1 MTDEQRNAVQRLVQ
15 ISLRRRASQSIDA
28 PLVDESLI
36 REITSQLDLP
46 DSLELRYLLQSA
58 GNPIRVE
65 LQDAA
70 RRQAVQNF
78 WLAHSHSKWVIL
90 PLLAILLTTGSL
102 LRLDRIGSQ
111 SQWLDEYWAVY
122 LATGRGNLIFDLPYG
137 QLINSPPPVGFIGAP
152 PLWHIWP
159 GITSVTHPPLY
170 YLTLR
175 AWIDLFGDG
184 DVATRTMSM
193 VFGLAAIVLMFDV
206 VRRSSSST
214 AQGLAAA
221 AMLTFAPA
229 QIDFSQTTRPYTMV
243 VFLGLVVC
251 DLSILIQMK
260 GPSKLRMAG
269 IFLAFTA
276 FALTHYFTAGAFVA
290 IALFSFLGLRGKT
303 RRAVLLAMFLAFA
316 LVLIAWGPMFW
327 RARGLVAFD
336 GFVRGKGIDIFG
348 SFINL
353 PRRLLLHLSLETGF
367 LAMLAFAAVIYL
379 SPPLRIRRSPQLL
392 LWWLW
397 AVCVPGFL
405 LLWDEVRHTHFITVT
420 RYVLLDSPAIF
431 AIFATP
437 FPTRIGKFVPAAFVL
452 AAAVSAFARWQ
463 AGPQPLPD
471 IRAASHWI
479 QSDVPRGDPV
489 VLFFPGFEAEP
500 SFDYFAIAHYAG
512 EWQRPVVLLQKPAD
526 ARLQTALARFSHVW
540 IFSDGEAN
548 PNILPGWDFTLAQ
561 HGAGFVL
568 TEATPTLPIP
578 LKSR

>member
-15 ISLRRRASQSIDA
+15 ISLRRRASQFVDLTLA
-28 PLVDESLI
+28 DESLI
-36 REITSQLDLP
+36 RDVSSQLNLP
-46 DSLELRYLLQSA
+46 DSPELRNLIQSS

-70 RRQAVQNF
+70 RRQSLQNF
-78 WLAHSHSKWVIL
+78 WLAHSHTKIVIL
-90 PLLAILLTTGSL
+90 PLLAILLTIGCA
-102 LRLDRIGSQ
+102 LRLDRLTSQ

-122 LATGRGNLIFDLPYG
+122 LATGRGNLIFDMPYG

-184 DVATRTMSM
+184 DFATRMMST
-193 VFGLAAIVLMFDV
+193 VFSLAAIILMFDV

-221 AMLTFAPA
+221 AMMTFAPA
-229 QIDFSQTTRPYTMV
+229 MIDFSQTTRPYTMIA
-243 VFLGLVVC
+243 FLGLLVC
-251 DLSILIQMK
+251 DLLIIIQMK
-260 GPSKLRMAG
+260 GPSKFRITGL
-269 IFLAFTA
+269 FLAFVA
-276 FALTHYFTAGAFVA
+276 VALTHYFTAGAFIA
-290 IALFSFLGLRGKT
+290 IALFSLLALRGKT
-303 RRAVLLAMFLAFA
+303 RTAVLFAMFLAFA
-316 LVLIAWGPMFW
+316 FVLITWGPMFW
-327 RARGLVAFD
+327 RARELVAFD
-336 GFVRGKGIDIFG
+336 GFVRGNGIDIFG
-348 SFINL
+348 SFLNL

-367 LAMLAFAAVIYL
+367 LTMLAFAAVIYL
-379 SPPLRIRRSPQLL
+379 SPPLRIRRNPQLL

-397 AVCVPGFL
+397 AICMPGFL

-437 FPTRIGKFVPAAFVL
+437 FPTRLGKFVPAAFVL
-452 AAAVSAFARWQ
+452 AAAISAFARWQ

-471 IRAASHWI
+471 IRAASRWI
-479 QSDVPRGDPV
+479 VSDVPRGDPV
-489 VLFFPGFEAEP
+489 IIRSGDFETDP
-500 SFDYFAIAHYAG
+500 PFTYFAIAHYSE
-512 EWQRPVVLLQKPAD
+512 EWTHPVIFLQKPAD
-526 ARLQTALARFSHVW
+526 ARLQTTLARYPHVW
-540 IFSDGEAN
+540 IFSNSDAN
-548 PNILPGWDFTLAQ
+548 PNLLPNWNFIPARHAG
-561 HGAGFVL
+561 GFVL
-568 TEATPTLPIP
+568 TEAIPPLPNP

>member
-15 ISLRRRASQSIDA
+15 ISLRRRASQFVDLTLA
-28 PLVDESLI
+28 DESLI
-36 REITSQLDLP
+36 RDVSSQLNLP
-46 DSLELRYLLQSA
+46 DSLELRNLVQSA

-70 RRQAVQNF
+70 RRQSLQNF
-78 WLAHSHSKWVIL
+78 WLARSHTKLVIL
-90 PLLAILLTTGSL
+90 PLLAILLTIGAV

-122 LATGRGNLIFDLPYG
+122 LATGRGNLIFDLPYAK
-137 QLINSPPPVGFIGAP
+137 LINSPPPVGFVGAP

-184 DVATRTMSM
+184 DFATRMMST
-193 VFGLAAIVLMFDV
+193 VFSLAAIVLMFDV

-221 AMLTFAPA
+221 AMMTFAPA
-229 QIDFSQTTRPYTMV
+229 TIDFSQTTRPYTMIA
-243 VFLGLVVC
+243 FLGVLVC
-251 DLSILIQMK
+251 DLLINVQTK
-260 GPSKLRMAG
+260 GPSKLRMTG
-269 IFLAFTA
+269 LFLAFVA

-303 RRAVLLAMFLAFA
+303 RTAVLLIMFLAFA
-316 LVLIAWGPMFW
+316 FVLITWGPMFW
-327 RARGLVAFD
+327 RARQLVALD
-336 GFVRGKGIDIFG
+336 SFVRGNGIDIFG
-348 SFINL
+348 SFLNL

-367 LAMLAFAAVIYL
+367 LTMLAFAAVIYL
-379 SPPLRIRRSPQLL
+379 SPPLRLRRNPQLL

-397 AVCVPGFL
+397 AICVPGFL
-405 LLWDEVRHTHFITVT
+405 LLWDVVRHTHFITVT

-437 FPTRIGKFVPAAFVL
+437 FPTRLGKFVPAAFVL

-479 QSDVPRGDPV
+479 QTDVSRSDPV
-489 VLFFPGFEAEP
+489 VLYFPGFDLEP
-500 SFDYFAIAHYAG
+500 SFNYFAIAHYSG
-512 EWQRPVVLLQKPAD
+512 EWTHPVVLLQKPAGT
-526 ARLQTALARFSHVW
+526 RLQITLARYPHIW
-540 IFSDGEAN
+540 IFSNGGVN
-548 PNILPGWDFTLAQ
+548 PNLLAGWNFTPAR
-561 HGAGFVL
+561 HGGGFEL
-568 TEATPTLPIP
+568 TEAIPTLPNP
-578 LKSR
+578 SDH

>member
-15 ISLRRRASQSIDA
+15 ISLRRRASQSVDA
-28 PLVDESLI
+28 ALADESLI
-36 REITSQLDLP
+36 RQVTSQLAIP
-46 DSLELRYLLQSA
+46 DNLELRNLIQSA
-58 GNPIRVE
+58 ANPIRVE
-65 LQDAA
+65 LQDAG

-78 WLAHSHSKWVIL
+78 WLARSHTKLVIL
-90 PLLAILLTTGSL
+90 PLLAIVLTIAAV

-122 LATGRGNLIFDLPYG
+122 LATGRGNLIFDMPFG
-137 QLINSPPPVGFIGAP
+137 QLIDSPPPVGFIGAP
-152 PLWHIWP
+152 ALWHIWP

-184 DVATRTMSM
+184 DVATRMMST
-193 VFGLAAIVLMFDV
+193 VFSLAAIVLMFDA

-221 AMLTFAPA
+221 AMMTFAPA

-243 VFLGLVVC
+243 TFLGLLVC
-251 DLSILIQMK
+251 DLLINIKMK
-260 GPSKLRMAG
+260 GPSRLRTAG
-269 IFLAFTA
+269 LFLAFVA
-276 FALTHYFTAGAFVA
+276 LALTHYFTAGAFLA
-290 IALFSFLGLRGKT
+290 IALFSLLGLQGKT
-303 RRAVLLAMFLAFA
+303 RRAVLVAMILAFA
-316 LVLIAWGPMFW
+316 FVLAAWGPMFW
-327 RARGLVAFD
+327 RARQLLALD
-336 GFVRGKGIDIFG
+336 SFVRGNGIDIFG

-367 LAMLAFAAVIYL
+367 LTMLAFAAVIYL
-379 SPPLRIRRSPQLL
+379 SPPLRIRRNPQLL

-397 AVCVPGFL
+397 AICVPGFL
-405 LLWDEVRHTHFITVT
+405 LLWDVVRHTHFITVV

-437 FPTRIGKFVPAAFVL
+437 FPTRIGKLVPAAFVL

-463 AGPQPLPD
+463 AGPYPLAD

-489 VLFFPGFEAEP
+489 VICSGE
-500 SFDYFAIAHYAG
+500 FDADPPFTYFAIAHYIG
-512 EWQRPVVLLQKPAD
+512 QWQHPVVLLQKAAD
-526 ARLQTALARFSHVW
+526 ARLQTTLARYPHVW
-540 IFSDGEAN
+540 IWTRGPLD
-548 PNILPGWDFTLAQ
+548 PKILPNWNFTLAR
-561 HGAGFVL
+561 HGGGFAL
-568 TEATPTLPIP
+568 TEATPTLPNP

>member
-15 ISLRRRASQSIDA
+15 ISLRRRASQFVDLTLA
-28 PLVDESLI
+28 DESLI
-36 REITSQLDLP
+36 RDVSSQLNLP
-46 DSLELRYLLQSA
+46 DSLELRNLVQSA

-70 RRQAVQNF
+70 RRQSLQNF
-78 WLAHSHSKWVIL
+78 WLARSHTKLVIL
-90 PLLAILLTTGSL
+90 PLLAILLTIGAV

-122 LATGRGNLIFDLPYG
+122 LATGRGNLIFDLPYAK
-137 QLINSPPPVGFIGAP
+137 LINSPPPVGFVGAP

-184 DVATRTMSM
+184 DFATRMMST
-193 VFGLAAIVLMFDV
+193 VFSLAAIVLMFDV

-221 AMLTFAPA
+221 AMMTACARNDRLQPDNPPLHHGSFPRCSRMRLADQRTNERPL
-229 QIDFSQTTRPYTMV
+229 QIANGRPISRIRRIRV
-243 VFLGLVVC
+243 DPLFHG
-251 DLSILIQMK
+251 
-260 GPSKLRMAG
+260 RR
-269 IFLAFTA
+269 IF
-276 FALTHYFTAGAFVA
+276 A

-303 RRAVLLAMFLAFA
+303 RTAVLLAMFLAFA
-316 LVLIAWGPMFW
+316 FVLITWGPMFW
-327 RARGLVAFD
+327 RARQLVALD
-336 GFVRGKGIDIFG
+336 SFVRGNGIDIFG
-348 SFINL
+348 SFLNL

-367 LAMLAFAAVIYL
+367 LTMLAFAAVIYL
-379 SPPLRIRRSPQLL
+379 SPPLRLRRNPQLL

-397 AVCVPGFL
+397 AICVPGFL
-405 LLWDEVRHTHFITVT
+405 LLWDVVRHTHFITVT

-437 FPTRIGKFVPAAFVL
+437 FPTRLGKFVPAAFVL

-479 QSDVPRGDPV
+479 QTDVSRSDPV
-489 VLFFPGFEAEP
+489 VLYFPGFDLEP
-500 SFDYFAIAHYAG
+500 SFNYFAIAHYSG
-512 EWQRPVVLLQKPAD
+512 EWTHPVVLLQKPAGT
-526 ARLQTALARFSHVW
+526 RLQITLARYPHIW
-540 IFSDGEAN
+540 IFSNGGVN
-548 PNILPGWDFTLAQ
+548 PNLLAGWNFTPARR
-561 HGAGFVL
+561 GGGFEL
-568 TEATPTLPIP
+568 TEAIPTLPNP
-578 LKSR
+578 SDH